1 MERHAA
7 YFLKITSSMSYKNF
21 CFQNVNEKKD
31 HAEDTS
37 LKVVKYAR
45 TPVMSTYLVAF
56 VVGEFDFVEG
66 RDANGVTIRV
76 YTPKGRDV
84 RGQFA
89 LEVSLAKCMTNFSQ
103 FTLISTIT
111 FLNVCHTFPVML
123 LLRFCCW
130 VKESSPYWYVYLD
143 FFSSCACL
151 TVYIYF
157 NPLTPKIWL
166 LILPSSCLTFPC
178 KSVMRTWC

>member
-7 YFLKITSSMSYKNF
+7 YFLKITSSMPYTNF
-21 CFQNVNEKKD
+21 CFQNVKEEKD

-56 VVGEFDFVEG
+56 AVGEFDFVEG
-66 RDANGVTIRV
+66 KDANGVTTRV
-76 YTPKGRDV
+76 YTPKGKEIQ
-84 RGQFA
+84 GQFA
-89 LEVSLAKCMTNFSQ
+89 LEVSLARCITNFSQ

-123 LLRFCCW
+123 LLRFCCG
-130 VKESSPYWYVYLD
+130 V
-143 FFSSCACL
+143 
-151 TVYIYF
+151 
-157 NPLTPKIWL
+157 
-166 LILPSSCLTFPC
+166 
-178 KSVMRTWC
+178 

>member
-1 MERHAA
+1 MPIIFGVKYSFLQDQQPLLLTCKVNLKWKGHAA
-7 YFLKITSSMSYKNF
+7 NFLKITSSTSYKNF
-21 CFQNVNEKKD
+21 CFQNVKEEKD

-76 YTPKGRDV
+76 YTPKGREV

-89 LEVSLAKCMTNFSQ
+89 LEVSLARCKLQIF
-103 FTLISTIT
+103 
-111 FLNVCHTFPVML
+111 
-123 LLRFCCW
+123 
-130 VKESSPYWYVYLD
+130 
-143 FFSSCACL
+143 
-151 TVYIYF
+151 
-157 NPLTPKIWL
+157 
-166 LILPSSCLTFPC
+166 PSSHL
-178 KSVMRTWC
+178 SQQ

>member
-7 YFLKITSSMSYKNF
+7 YFLKITSSMSYKNS
-21 CFQNVNEKKD
+21 CFQNVKEEKD

-45 TPVMSTYLVAF
+45 TPVMSTYLIAF

-76 YTPKGRDV
+76 YTPKGREV

-89 LEVSLAKCMTNFSQ
+89 LEVSLAKCITNFCQ
-103 FTLISTIT
+103 VTLISTIT
-111 FLNVCHTFPVML
+111 LLNVCLNV
-123 LLRFCCW
+123 CCFW
-130 VKESSPYWYVYLD
+130 DFVVKSKNNALINIYPD
-143 FFSSCACL
+143 FF
-151 TVYIYF
+151 
-157 NPLTPKIWL
+157 
-166 LILPSSCLTFPC
+166 LILCLLN
-178 KSVMRTWC
+178 SVLIF

>member
-1 MERHAA
+1 
-7 YFLKITSSMSYKNF
+7 MSHKNF
-21 CFQNVNEKKD
+21 CFQNVKEEKD

-66 RDANGVTIRV
+66 SDANGVTIRV
-76 YTPKGRDV
+76 YTPKGREV

-89 LEVSLAKCMTNFSQ
+89 LEVSLARCITNFSQ
-103 FTLISTIT
+103 FTLISTKILLT
-111 FLNVCHTFPVML
+111 VCHTFPVML
-123 LLRFCCW
+123 LLRF
-130 VKESSPYWYVYLD
+130 VVESKNNPLIHWYILV

-151 TVYIYF
+151 TVY
-157 NPLTPKIWL
+157 
-166 LILPSSCLTFPC
+166 
-178 KSVMRTWC
+178 

>member
-7 YFLKITSSMSYKNF
+7 YFLKITSSMLYKNF
-21 CFQNVNEKKD
+21 CFQNVKEEKD

-76 YTPKGRDV
+76 YTPKGREV

-89 LEVSLAKCMTNFSQ
+89 LEVSLAKCITNFSQ

-111 FLNVCHTFPVML
+111 
-123 LLRFCCW
+123 
-130 VKESSPYWYVYLD
+130 
-143 FFSSCACL
+143 
-151 TVYIYF
+151 
-157 NPLTPKIWL
+157 L
-166 LILPSSCLTFPC
+166 LILSAIVISCNVASEILLLSQRIIPLCTGI
-178 KSVMRTWC
+178 S